1 MVIKK
6 NDQKTILVID
16 DDILQVK
23 TLEKKL
29 PESGYN
35 VLTASK
41 AADGLALA
49 MKKYPDL
56 IILDVMM
63 PIINGYN
70 LCQLL
75 KNDPK
80 HKHIPVIMLTSR
92 DSEKDKQIGHD
103 VGADIYLIKPLN
115 IPILL
120 EKIKELLPAA
130 SE

>member
-1 MVIKK
+1 MEKQSG
-6 NDQKTILVID
+6 QKTILVID
-16 DDILQVK
+16 DDALQIK

-29 PESGYN
+29 PENGYH
-35 VLTASK
+35 VLTATK
-41 AADGLALA
+41 AADGLQIA

-80 HKHIPVIMLTSR
+80 HKDIPIIMLTSR
-92 DSEKDKQIGHD
+92 DSEKDKKIGQD
-103 VGADIYLIKPLN
+103 VGADVYLVKPLD
-115 IPILL
+115 IPLL
-120 EKIKELLPAA
+120 LTKIKELLARP
-130 SE
+130 